1 MESLTR
7 SQEEA
12 DPVRIHRRGEKGIA
26 LVITLLIMTLLLVM
40 GTAFLS
46 ISSTETLISIN
57 ERNRLQAFQM
67 AEAGSERAIAELNV
81 NRAYA
86 GTGGEQAL
94 GFGTYEA
101 TVTPLSTPLSGVV
114 DPVDPMQIASTG
126 YVPNKTVPNKAMTQV
141 EVAVYRGSPF
151 QFAML
156 GMESVNLDD
165 RVVVDS
171 YDSTLGDYDA
181 DTAGAEGHIHSNG
194 DIILHRDNTVNG
206 NAQAGGSGSCG
217 GGNQIGDPLQP
228 CDPVDPADSITEGVS
243 PVTVVTDI
251 SYPAYN
257 SDSTG
262 ISPPGAYDASTYD
275 LTVDPGQTVT
285 LDPGTYSFNK
295 ITLKTGAKLA
305 MTGPVVIYMTD
316 RFYANNGAVV
326 NTSKTPAN
334 LMIISSMSG
343 RDAITTEKPGSG
355 EFYGGIYALNGE
367 VEFNDGG
374 WKIYGAIVADKIRIK
389 NDARFHYDVALAQL
403 SIPAGKFRPAAG
415 TWRELFP

>member
-1 MESLTR
+1 
-7 SQEEA
+7 
-12 DPVRIHRRGEKGIA
+12 
-26 LVITLLIMTLLLVM
+26 
-40 GTAFLS
+40 
-46 ISSTETLISIN
+46 
-57 ERNRLQAFQM
+57 
-67 AEAGSERAIAELNV
+67 
-81 NRAYA
+81 
-86 GTGGEQAL
+86 
-94 GFGTYEA
+94 
-101 TVTPLSTPLSGVV
+101 
-114 DPVDPMQIASTG
+114 
-126 YVPNKTVPNKAMTQV
+126 
-141 EVAVYRGSPF
+141 
-151 QFAML
+151 
-156 GMESVNLDD
+156 
-165 RVVVDS
+165 
-171 YDSTLGDYDA
+171 
-181 DTAGAEGHIHSNG
+181 
-194 DIILHRDNTVNG
+194 VNG
-206 NAQAGGSGSCG
+206 NAQARGSGSCG

>member
-1 MESLTR
+1 MKGLKK
-7 SQEEA
+7 EE
-12 DPVRIHRRGEKGIA
+12 GIA

-57 ERNRLQAFQM
+57 ERNRFQAFHV
-67 AEAGSERAIAELNV
+67 AEGGSERAIAELNI
-81 NRAYA
+81 NETYT
-86 GTGGEQAL
+86 GTGGEQSL

-114 DPVDPMQIASTG
+114 DPVDPMQITSTG
-126 YVPNKTVPNKAMTQV
+126 YVPNKTVSNKAMTQV

-151 QFAML
+151 QIGLL
-156 GMESVNLDD
+156 GLSLVELED

-171 YDSTLGDYDA
+171 YDSALGEYDPMA
-181 DTAGAEGHIHSNG
+181 AGSEGHIQSNG
-194 DIILHRDNTVNG
+194 DITLLTNNTVNG
-206 NAQAGGSGSCG
+206 NALAGGTVTLGFGSTITG
-217 GGNQIGDPLQP
+217 T
-228 CDPVDPADSITEGVS
+228 ATEGVPS
-243 PVTVVTDI
+243 ATIVTDI

-257 SDSTG
+257 SDTAG
-262 ISPPGAYDASTYD
+262 ISPPGAYDTSTYD
-275 LTVDPGQTVT
+275 LTVNPGQTVT
-285 LDPGTYSFNK
+285 LDPGTYSFNR

-305 MTGPVVIYMTD
+305 ITGPVVIYMTG
-316 RFYANNGAVV
+316 RFYAQNGVVV
-326 NTSKTPAN
+326 NTSKIPAN

-343 RDAITTEKPGSG
+343 SDAITTEEPGSG

-374 WKIYGAIVADKIRIK
+374 WKIYGAIVADEIDIED
-389 NDARFHYDVALAQL
+389 DARFHYDVALTKPSL
-403 SIPAGKFRPAAG
+403 PAGKFRPAAG